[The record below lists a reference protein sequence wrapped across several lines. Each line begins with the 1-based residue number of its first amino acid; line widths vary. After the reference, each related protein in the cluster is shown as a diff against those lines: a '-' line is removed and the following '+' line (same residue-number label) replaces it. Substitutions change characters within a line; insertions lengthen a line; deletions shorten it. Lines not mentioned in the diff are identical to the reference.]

1 MHDEILTKEQV
12 ELLPLI
18 KTFSKDF
25 GLVGGTAVALHLGH
39 RESIDFDMFSYE
51 PFNNFNIKRK
61 ILQKAK
67 IGEIIVNKKQE
78 YTILINGVKM
88 TFFHY
93 PFKIS
98 YSKKFDNIIKLP
110 DLLTLAAMKA
120 YALGMRAKWKD
131 YVDLYFIMEKYKG
144 PKKIIKKAQE
154 VFEKEFNEKI
164 FRTQLVYF
172 NDINYS
178 EKIEYLS
185 GFEKDDK
192 IIKKKLI
199 EFSLKQ

>member
-78 YTILINGVKM
+78 YTIDRKSV
-88 TFFHY
+88 
-93 PFKIS
+93 
-98 YSKKFDNIIKLP
+98 
-110 DLLTLAAMKA
+110 
-120 YALGMRAKWKD
+120 
-131 YVDLYFIMEKYKG
+131 V
-144 PKKIIKKAQE
+144 
-154 VFEKEFNEKI
+154 
-164 FRTQLVYF
+164 
-172 NDINYS
+172 
-178 EKIEYLS
+178 
-185 GFEKDDK
+185 
-192 IIKKKLI
+192 
-199 EFSLKQ
+199 